1 MAAIAAAA
9 ELDYGSGAF
18 CGGRTAEALID
29 DFHRDDPA
37 ARDRWLDEFAVAV
50 CNVAP
55 RRQER
60 GGTP

>member
-9 ELDYGSGAF
+9 ELDYRSGAF
-18 CGGRTAEALID
+18 RAGRTAEALID
-29 DFHRDDPA
+29 DFRRDDPA